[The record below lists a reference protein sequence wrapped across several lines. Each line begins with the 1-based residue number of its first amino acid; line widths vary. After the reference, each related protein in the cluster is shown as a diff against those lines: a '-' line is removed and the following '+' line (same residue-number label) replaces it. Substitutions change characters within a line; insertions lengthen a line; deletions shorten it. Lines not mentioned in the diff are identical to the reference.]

1 MKKKYMNPE
10 TVVVEL
16 EAQQSL
22 LAGSMNVLTGEV
34 SSDKVLSPGFPTIE
48 DPFTTLENPFDVLN
62 QFGLE

>member
-34 SSDKVLSPGFPTIE
+34 SSDKVLLPDYPTLE
-48 DPFTTLENPFDVLN
+48 DPFDILN
-62 QFGLE
+62 QFGLEQ